1 MVDYPGNNI
10 FEKLGAFIP
19 GYKGYTEK
27 EGRRDTD
34 KLLRLEIARQL
45 DGMKSG
51 VDEIIR
57 QQTEGKKI
65 DFIPELDRIKR
76 KLGLIADQIRYAS
89 HGEDGF
95 FDVVQIDVSD
105 LELLYQYDLD
115 IHEETENLAKTLKN
129 LNDSENLKKDCTSVI
144 AILTSLSKMI
154 ENRDKVILEVR

>member
-1 MVDYPGNNI
+1 MADYPGNNI

-34 KLLRLEIARQL
+34 KLLRMEIARQL

-51 VDEIIR
+51 VDDIIR

-65 DFIPELDRIKR
+65 DLIPELDRIKR
-76 KLGLIADQIRYAS
+76 KIGLVADQIRYAS
-89 HGEDGF
+89 HGEAGF
-95 FDVVQIDVSD
+95 FDVVQVDVSN
-105 LELLYQYDLD
+105 LESLYQYDLD
-115 IHEETENLAKTLKN
+115 IQEEAENLAKSLHN
-129 LNDSENLKKDCTSVI
+129 LNDTENLKKDCASVI
-144 AILTSLSKMI
+144 AMLTALSKMI